1 MMNLHKTKGSIMKKK
16 MKQNT
21 KKKSKL
27 AVKSN
32 VKAGFVVEDLQIAK
46 TQQATIVTSDLQDW

>member
-1 MMNLHKTKGSIMKKK
+1 MKKK